1 MTRVNSSRQTRFRV
15 ALASDHAGFPLKE
28 MVKEHLS
35 GRGIRTVDLGTDSTD
50 SVDYTDFARK
60 VAVAIAD
67 GEMELGILVC
77 GTGLG
82 MSMVANRY
90 RGVRAALCHDHF
102 TASASRR
109 HNNANVLVLGG
120 RVLGPDLAREIV
132 DAWLDSSFEGGRHE
146 RRVEKIDE

>member
-1 MTRVNSSRQTRFRV
+1 V